1 MSLRHQP
8 RANGF
13 TLIEFL
19 VVIAIIAILVALLV
33 PAVQRVREAADR
45 TQSMNNLK
53 QIGLA
58 CHHCNDT
65 FRKLPP
71 MLGWFPGQKAG
82 SGYGTVFF
90 HLLQFLE
97 QDAVYR
103 TTLNP
108 ESGSY
113 EVSFGNAYTIPI
125 QTYLNPADPSLDGPA
140 PPGGA
145 AVCGYAANF
154 QVFGES

>member
-1 MSLRHQP
+1 
-8 RANGF
+8 
-13 TLIEFL
+13 
-19 VVIAIIAILVALLV
+19 
-33 PAVQRVREAADR
+33 
-45 TQSMNNLK
+45 MNNLK

-58 CHHCNDT
+58 CHNCNDT

-140 PPGGA
+140 PPSGA
-145 AVCGYAANF
+145 AICGYAANF

>member
-13 TLIEFL
+13 TLIELL
-19 VVIAIIAILVALLV
+19 VVIEIIAILVALLV

-71 MLGWFPGQKAG
+71 MLGWFPRQNAG
-82 SGYGTVFF
+82 GGYGTVFF
-90 HLLQFLE
+90 HLPSFS
-97 QDAVYR
+97 DRMPSTGPPSTPNPDR
-103 TTLNP
+103 TK
-108 ESGSY
+108 
-113 EVSFGNAYTIPI
+113 
-125 QTYLNPADPSLDGPA
+125 
-140 PPGGA
+140 
-145 AVCGYAANF
+145 
-154 QVFGES
+154 